1 MVLVSAQTLAPQ
13 QSDALPPVPYV
24 RGYPLHLG
32 LDSEEDATQPE
43 QQEPKPEQQEPE
55 PEQQEQKSKLEAQ
68 KVKTLQFLPENQL
81 NLRNFYEKWDKIF
94 LWVTHTNTT
103 YNKPIDH

>member
-13 QSDALPPVPYV
+13 QS
-24 RGYPLHLG
+24 
-32 LDSEEDATQPE
+32 DATQPE

-81 NLRNFYEKWDKIF
+81 NLRNFYEK
-94 LWVTHTNTT
+94 
-103 YNKPIDH
+103 